1 MMSHGLFTFLLQ
13 ALTGF
18 PPAKPGNTTRIE
30 GAPGLVCCCCCC
42 CCYGCCWWC
51 ADDDG
56 WLTFSL
62 SLSLSLG
69 PFFSLLAF
77 GFIFGGPRT
86 HNPNRPIHTHTHTR
100 PFRSVSTRRIDG
112 ADARSSFSSLLSS
125 SFSFF
130 FQEPVVASGRRRW
143 APIYLS
149 FRMSNLGQQLRAR
162 CAHPPEHPQR
172 PFYRV
177 VVPGFCLFVYRD
189 LLNAMSNALSD
200 LYRIIPTL
208 TDFEVVVT
216 LSNASSK
223 VDRVFSNIFTRNWDY
238 SFLLEPI
245 TWADASATYR
255 IPSMTFS
262 GFLPSILLLGMTHR
276 PSVQR
281 TIDHVEKRKSVEL
294 DRSRV

>member
-1 MMSHGLFTFLLQ
+1 MAH
-13 ALTGF
+13 
-18 PPAKPGNTTRIE
+18 
-30 GAPGLVCCCCCC
+30 V
-42 CCYGCCWWC
+42 
-51 ADDDG
+51 
-56 WLTFSL
+56 L